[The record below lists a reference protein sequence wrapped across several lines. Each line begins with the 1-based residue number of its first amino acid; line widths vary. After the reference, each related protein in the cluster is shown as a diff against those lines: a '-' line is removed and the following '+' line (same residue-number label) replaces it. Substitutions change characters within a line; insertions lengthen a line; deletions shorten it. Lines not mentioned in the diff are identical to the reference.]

1 MQVFCRFF
9 SQLRKK
15 LYLCGRKQNRTMTYL
30 GELISIGVA
39 FSWTATALLSEFGSK
54 RLGNLTLN
62 VLRMAMALVFS
73 LVLFGVVTGNIL
85 PPGASAEAA
94 AWMLLSGLVG
104 YVIGDFCLF
113 QCYIII
119 GSRYGQL
126 FMTLAPLAAAL
137 MAWVTLGQQMN
148 AMSIVAMLVT
158 LLGIGISVI
167 GRASPQPSPKGEG
180 VTAHRS
186 SPSFWRG
193 LGGGFSLKLPLN
205 GVLYAIGAAMC
216 QGIGLVLSKI
226 GMDHYVASADMPD
239 WLVPFSAN
247 FYRCVAG
254 IIGFSLL
261 LWYRDGMEPLREALH
276 DKKGLTAATATTI
289 FGPFVGVGFSLMAV
303 QYTAAGIASTLMA
316 MTPIIILLPS
326 YWLFHEKITLKAVL
340 GAIISVVGVSLF
352 FLT

>member
-1 MQVFCRFF
+1 MMA
-9 SQLRKK
+9 
-15 LYLCGRKQNRTMTYL
+15 YI

-39 FSWTATALLSEFGSK
+39 FSWTATALLSEYGSK

-62 VLRMAMALVFS
+62 VLRMALALVFS
-73 LVLFGVVTGNIL
+73 LVLFGMVTGSPL
-85 PPGASAEAA
+85 PTAVPLDACG
-94 AWMLLSGLVG
+94 WMLLSGLVG

-126 FMTLAPLAAAL
+126 FMTLAPLSAAL
-137 MAWVTLGQQMN
+137 MAWVTLGQQMT

-158 LLGIGISVI
+158 LFGIGISVL
-167 GRASPQPSPKGEG
+167 GRGEHHK
-180 VTAHRS
+180 V
-186 SPSFWRG
+186 
-193 LGGGFSLKLPLN
+193 SLKLPLH

-226 GMDHYVASADMPD
+226 GMDHYNLTALAETGVPEWMI
-239 WLVPFSAN
+239 PFSAN

-254 IIGFSLL
+254 IIGFTLL
-261 LWYRDGMEPLREALH
+261 LYVREGITPLREALH
-276 DKKGLTAATATTI
+276 DRKGLTVATATTV

-303 QYTAAGIASTLMA
+303 QFTAAGIASTLMA

-326 YWLFHEKITLKAVL
+326 YWLFHEKITWRAFL
-340 GAIISVVGVSLF
+340 GAVISVVGVSLF
-352 FLT
+352 FLPSSY

>member
-1 MQVFCRFF
+1 
-9 SQLRKK
+9 
-15 LYLCGRKQNRTMTYL
+15 MTYL

-39 FSWTATALLSEFGSK
+39 FSWTATALLSEYGSK

-62 VLRMAMALVFS
+62 VLRMALALLFAM
-73 LVLFGVVTGNIL
+73 VLFGVITGSIL
-85 PPGASAEAA
+85 PPGASAKAA
-94 AWMLLSGLVG
+94 GWMLLSGLVG

-137 MAWVTLGQQMN
+137 MAWVTLGQQMG

-158 LLGIGISVI
+158 LLGISISVL
-167 GRASPQPSPKGEG
+167 GRGEHHK
-180 VTAHRS
+180 V
-186 SPSFWRG
+186 
-193 LGGGFSLKLPLN
+193 SLKLPLN
-205 GVLYAIGAAMC
+205 GVLFAIGAAVC
-216 QGIGLVLSKI
+216 QGVGLVLSKI
-226 GMDHYVASADMPD
+226 GMDHYEAMADMPE

-254 IIGFSLL
+254 IIGFLILL
-261 LWYRDGMEPLREALH
+261 YYRGEMGSLREAVH
-276 DKKGLTAATATTI
+276 DGKGLSVATATTI

-326 YWLFHEKITLKAVL
+326 YWLFHEKITWRSVI
-340 GAIISVVGVSLF
+340 GAIISVFGVSLF
-352 FLT
+352 FLG

>member
-1 MQVFCRFF
+1 
-9 SQLRKK
+9 
-15 LYLCGRKQNRTMTYL
+15 MTYI

-62 VLRMAMALVFS
+62 VLRMALALVFS
-73 LVLFGVVTGNIL
+73 LVLFGVVTGSIL
-85 PPGASAEAA
+85 
-94 AWMLLSGLVG
+94 WMLLSGLVG

-126 FMTLAPLAAAL
+126 FMTLAPLTAAL
-137 MAWVTLGQQMN
+137 MAWVTLGQQMTE
-148 AMSIVAMLVT
+148 MSILAMLVT
-158 LLGIGISVI
+158 LFGIGISVL
-167 GRASPQPSPKGEG
+167 GRGEH
-180 VTAHRS
+180 HRV
-186 SPSFWRG
+186 
-193 LGGGFSLKLPLN
+193 SLKLPLN
-205 GVLYAIGAAMC
+205 GVLFAVGAAIC
-216 QGIGLVLSKI
+216 QGVGLVLSKI
-226 GMDHYVASADMPD
+226 GMDHYEAVADMPE

-254 IIGFSLL
+254 IAGFLIL
-261 LWYRDGMEPLREALH
+261 HYFRDGMAPLREAMH
-276 DKKGLTAATATTI
+276 DKKGFSVAIATTI

-326 YWLFHEKITLKAVL
+326 YWLFHERITWKAVL
-340 GAIISVVGVSLF
+340 GALISVIGVSLF
-352 FLT
+352 FLS

>member
-1 MQVFCRFF
+1 M
-9 SQLRKK
+9 
-15 LYLCGRKQNRTMTYL
+15 NYL

-62 VLRMAMALVFS
+62 VLRMGLALLFAMLMFW
-73 LVLFGVVTGNIL
+73 VVMGSPL
-85 PPGASAEAA
+85 PAGGTMEAYG
-94 AWMLLSGLVG
+94 WMLLSGLVG

-126 FMTLAPLAAAL
+126 FMTLAPPAAAI
-137 MAWVTLGQQMN
+137 MAWMTLGQEMN
-148 AMSIVAMLVT
+148 PMSIVAMLVT
-158 LLGIGISVI
+158 LVGISISVL
-167 GRASPQPSPKGEG
+167 GRGEHHK
-180 VTAHRS
+180 V
-186 SPSFWRG
+186 
-193 LGGGFSLKLPLN
+193 SLKLPLN
-205 GVLYAIGAAMC
+205 GVLYAIGAAIC
-216 QGIGLVLSKI
+216 QGVGLVLSKI
-226 GMDHYVASADMPD
+226 GMDHYEVVADMPE

-254 IIGFSLL
+254 IIGFTLL
-261 LWYRDGMEPLREALH
+261 LYFRDGMAPLRDAMH
-276 DKKGLTAATATTI
+276 DKKGLSVAAATTI

-326 YWLFHEKITLKAVL
+326 YWIFHEKITWRAVL
-340 GAIISVVGVSLF
+340 GAVISVIGVSLF

>member
-1 MQVFCRFF
+1 MA
-9 SQLRKK
+9 
-15 LYLCGRKQNRTMTYL
+15 YL

-62 VLRMAMALVFS
+62 VLRMALALLFS
-73 LVLFGVVTGNIL
+73 LVLFIVVTGNLL
-85 PPGASAEAA
+85 PAGASTEAIG
-94 AWMLLSGLVG
+94 WMLLSGLVG

-119 GSRYGQL
+119 GSRFGQL
-126 FMTLAPLAAAL
+126 FMTLAPLSAAL
-137 MAWVTLGQQMN
+137 MAWITLGQQMTQ
-148 AMSIVAMLVT
+148 MSIVAMLVT
-158 LLGIGISVI
+158 LFGISISVL
-167 GRASPQPSPKGEG
+167 GRGEHHK
-180 VTAHRS
+180 V
-186 SPSFWRG
+186 
-193 LGGGFSLKLPLN
+193 SLKLPLS
-205 GVLYAIGAAMC
+205 GVLFAIGAALC

-226 GMDHYVASADMPD
+226 GMDHFDSSAATPE

-261 LWYRDGMEPLREALH
+261 LYFRKGVSPLRQALH
-276 DKKGLTAATATTI
+276 DRKGLSVAVATTI

-326 YWLFHEKITLKAVL
+326 YWLFHEKITWRAVV
-340 GAIISVVGVSLF
+340 GAVISVLGVSLF
-352 FLT
+352 FLGE

>member
-1 MQVFCRFF
+1 
-9 SQLRKK
+9 
-15 LYLCGRKQNRTMTYL
+15 MTYI

-62 VLRMAMALVFS
+62 VLRMGLALVFS
-73 LVLFGVVTGNIL
+73 LVLFMVVTGNLL

-94 AWMLLSGLVG
+94 GWMLLSGVVG

-137 MAWVTLGQQMN
+137 MAWITLGQQMTG
-148 AMSIVAMLVT
+148 MSILAMFIT
-158 LLGIGISVI
+158 LAGIGISVL
-167 GRASPQPSPKGEG
+167 GRGEHHKVG
-180 VTAHRS
+180 
-186 SPSFWRG
+186 
-193 LGGGFSLKLPLN
+193 LKLPLN
-205 GVLYAIGAAMC
+205 GVLFAIGAAMC

-226 GMDHYVASADMPD
+226 GMDHYEATANMPD
-239 WLVPFSAN
+239 WLIPISAN
-247 FYRCVAG
+247 FYRSVAG
-254 IIGFSLL
+254 IIGFTLL
-261 LWYRDGMEPLREALH
+261 LYFRKGLDPLREAIH
-276 DKKGLTAATATTI
+276 DKKGLAVATATTV

-326 YWLFHEKITLKAVL
+326 YWLFHQKITWRAVA
-340 GAIISVVGVSLF
+340 GAVISVVGVSLF
-352 FLT
+352 FLG

>member
-1 MQVFCRFF
+1 
-9 SQLRKK
+9 
-15 LYLCGRKQNRTMTYL
+15 MTYL

-62 VLRMAMALVFS
+62 VLRMALALVFS
-73 LVLFGVVTGNIL
+73 LVLFGVVTGEPL
-85 PPGASAEAA
+85 PTGVSSEAIG
-94 AWMLLSGLVG
+94 WMLLSGVVG

-126 FMTLAPLAAAL
+126 FMTLAPLSAAL
-137 MAWVTLGQQMN
+137 MAWVTLGQQMT

-158 LLGIGISVI
+158 LVGIGISVL
-167 GRASPQPSPKGEG
+167 GRGEHHK
-180 VTAHRS
+180 V
-186 SPSFWRG
+186 
-193 LGGGFSLKLPLN
+193 SLRLPLS
-205 GVLYAIGAAMC
+205 GVLFAIGAAVC
-216 QGIGLVLSKI
+216 QGVGLVLSKI
-226 GMDHYVASADMPD
+226 GMDHYNTPDMPE
-239 WLVPFSAN
+239 WLIPFSAN

-254 IIGFSLL
+254 IIGFTLL
-261 LWYRDGMEPLREALH
+261 LYFRDGVAPLREAMH
-276 DKKGLTAATATTI
+276 DRKGLTVATATTI

-326 YWLFHEKITLKAVL
+326 YWLFHERITWRAVV
-340 GAIISVVGVSLF
+340 GAFISVIGVSLF
-352 FLT
+352 FLG

>member
-1 MQVFCRFF
+1 MMA
-9 SQLRKK
+9 
-15 LYLCGRKQNRTMTYL
+15 YI

-39 FSWTATALLSEFGSK
+39 FSWTATALLSEYGSK

-62 VLRMAMALVFS
+62 VLRMALALIFS
-73 LVLFGVVTGNIL
+73 FVLFGVVTGSPL
-85 PPGASAEAA
+85 PTAVPLDACG
-94 AWMLLSGLVG
+94 WMLLSGLVG

-126 FMTLAPLAAAL
+126 FMTLAPLSAAL
-137 MAWVTLGQQMN
+137 MAWVTLGQQMT

-158 LLGIGISVI
+158 LFGIGISVL
-167 GRASPQPSPKGEG
+167 GRGEHHK
-180 VTAHRS
+180 V
-186 SPSFWRG
+186 
-193 LGGGFSLKLPLN
+193 SLKLPLH

-226 GMDHYVASADMPD
+226 GMDHYNLTALAETGVPEWMI
-239 WLVPFSAN
+239 PFSAN

-254 IIGFSLL
+254 IIGFTLL
-261 LWYRDGMEPLREALH
+261 LYVREGITPLRDALC
-276 DKKGLTAATATTI
+276 DRKGLTVATATTV

-303 QYTAAGIASTLMA
+303 QFTAAGIASTLMA

-326 YWLFHEKITLKAVL
+326 YWLFHEKITWRAFL
-340 GAIISVVGVSLF
+340 GAVISVVGVSLF
-352 FLT
+352 FLPSKLV

>member
-1 MQVFCRFF
+1 
-9 SQLRKK
+9 
-15 LYLCGRKQNRTMTYL
+15 MTYL

-62 VLRMAMALVFS
+62 VLRMALALVFS
-73 LVLFGVVTGNIL
+73 LVLFGVVTGEPL
-85 PPGASAEAA
+85 PTGVSSEAIS
-94 AWMLLSGLVG
+94 WMLLSGLVG

-126 FMTLAPLAAAL
+126 FMTLAPLSAAL
-137 MAWVTLGQQMN
+137 MAWVTLGQQMK

-158 LLGIGISVI
+158 LVGIGISVL
-167 GRASPQPSPKGEG
+167 GRGEHHK
-180 VTAHRS
+180 V
-186 SPSFWRG
+186 
-193 LGGGFSLKLPLN
+193 SLRLPLS
-205 GVLYAIGAAMC
+205 GVLFAIGAAVC
-216 QGIGLVLSKI
+216 QGVGLVLSKI
-226 GMDHYVASADMPD
+226 GMDHYNTPDMPE
-239 WLVPFSAN
+239 WLIPFSAN

-254 IIGFSLL
+254 IIGFTLL
-261 LWYRDGMEPLREALH
+261 LYFRDGVAPLREAMH
-276 DKKGLTAATATTI
+276 DRKGLTVATATTI

-326 YWLFHEKITLKAVL
+326 YWLFHERITWRAVV
-340 GAIISVVGVSLF
+340 GAFISVIGVSLF
-352 FLT
+352 FLG

>member
-1 MQVFCRFF
+1 
-9 SQLRKK
+9 
-15 LYLCGRKQNRTMTYL
+15 MTYI

-62 VLRMAMALVFS
+62 VLRMGLALVFS
-73 LVLFGVVTGNIL
+73 LVLFVVVTGNPL

-94 AWMLLSGLVG
+94 GWMLLSGVVG

-137 MAWVTLGQQMN
+137 MAWITLGQQMTG
-148 AMSIVAMLVT
+148 MSILAMLIT
-158 LLGIGISVI
+158 LAGIGISVL
-167 GRASPQPSPKGEG
+167 GRGEHHKVG
-180 VTAHRS
+180 
-186 SPSFWRG
+186 
-193 LGGGFSLKLPLN
+193 LKLPLN
-205 GVLYAIGAAMC
+205 GVLFAIGAAMC

-226 GMDHYVASADMPD
+226 GMDHYEATANMPE

-254 IIGFSLL
+254 IIGFTLL
-261 LWYRDGMEPLREALH
+261 LYFRKGLDPLREAMH
-276 DKKGLTAATATTI
+276 DKKGLAVATATTV

-326 YWLFHEKITLKAVL
+326 YWLFHQKITWRAVA
-340 GAIISVVGVSLF
+340 GAVISVVGVSLF
-352 FLT
+352 FLG